1 MLATGMPVVPAVA
14 VSAPCVTAC
23 VSSGATPAAHGPG
36 AMADSKLVLAAA
48 ATGAAAY
55 CLHKLMSQTAGGTR
69 FRRLGKTDF
78 Q

>member
-1 MLATGMPVVPAVA
+1 
-14 VSAPCVTAC
+14 
-23 VSSGATPAAHGPG
+23 
-36 AMADSKLVLAAA
+36 MADSKLVLAAA

-55 CLHKLMSQTAGGTR
+55 CLHKLLSQTAGGTR